1 MNSTQRDEKEA
12 PRDEKEAFKAR
23 YIKYKFINTSQFFVK
38 AKKLLNA
45 GIWQILFKQ
54 YAINNHEMSS
64 EGEEELIAPMEVME
78 GNVPDIRE
86 SDTPILEEA
95 IEEEDDNTDRFFKH
109 FSTCEHHQKQRRHD
123 QHQCKKNT
131 DKEEKSDTNH

>member
-1 MNSTQRDEKEA
+1 MSSTQRDEKEA

-95 IEEEDDNTDRFFKH
+95 IEEDDNTDRFFKH

>member
-1 MNSTQRDEKEA
+1 MSSTQRDEKEA

-64 EGEEELIAPMEVME
+64 EGEEELIAPMKVME

-95 IEEEDDNTDRFFKH
+95 IEEDDNTDRFFKH